1 VSNPEAHGSEDDSFA
16 RWMETAIRFGIV
28 LLMAALCLQI
38 LVPFVVPVAWGI
50 IIAVALRPVHVWL
63 GDALGGRARTSA
75 GLLTVVLLVLVIAP
89 AGFFAGSIVDSA
101 GTLAKHLSAESFKF
115 PPPPAAV
122 RDWPLIGEPIYSFWS
137 QAKANLGGT
146 LKQFSSEIAAV
157 GGWLLSTSAGTGLA
171 ILQFLVSIIVAGVL
185 LASADAG
192 QRVANAISIRVAGT
206 EGEGYVEMAA
216 STVRSVCVGIIGVA
230 VIQAALISVGF
241 LVAGVPHAGLWA
253 ALCLFL
259 AILQLTPMLVVVPIV
274 FYVFSTEST
283 AVAVVF
289 TIWELLA
296 GASDNVLK
304 PILLGRGAHVPMLV
318 IFLGSI
324 GGFIS
329 YGFIGLFVGAVVLSL
344 GYELFMAWLGLAA
357 TVGGPEASAP

>member
-1 VSNPEAHGSEDDSFA
+1 MSNPEVRGLDDDSFA

-38 LVPFVVPVAWGI
+38 LVPFAAPVAWGI
-50 IIAVALRPVHVWL
+50 IIAVAVRPVHVWM

-75 GLLTVVLLVLVIAP
+75 GLLTVVLLALLIAP

-101 GTLAKHLSAESFKF
+101 GTVAKHLSAESFEL
-115 PPPPAAV
+115 PEPPAAV

-171 ILQFLVSIIVAGVL
+171 ILQFLVSIVVAGVL

-192 QRVANAISIRVAGT
+192 QRVANAISSRVAGA

-230 VIQAALISVGF
+230 AIQAALISLGF

-259 AILQLTPMLVVVPIV
+259 AILQLPPMLVVIPII

-283 AVAVVF
+283 TVAVMF
-289 TIWELLA
+289 TIWELIA

-304 PILLGRGAHVPMLV
+304 PLLLGRGAHVPMLV

-329 YGFIGLFVGAVVLSL
+329 FGFIGLFVGAVVLSL
-344 GYELFMAWLGLAA
+344 GYQLFMAWLGL
-357 TVGGPEASAP
+357 TVVADDPEAGVP